1 MEDKQALAMEKE
13 SPVQKLNALVVDA
26 STEFRDK
33 AKKILESAGFSV
45 ELAENGQQGL
55 VLANAS
61 RFRLVCCSDDLPDIA
76 GSEFCGQLRSING
89 YDFVAVLVL
98 TENDTART
106 LKQALLAGATD
117 IFSKHDGH
125 ELETYIQRLA
135 ERETRHLSG
144 RVLFIED
151 SRVLQTIIIDLL
163 TDMGLDV
170 DAYTFA
176 EEAWEA
182 FSGGDY
188 DLVITD
194 IMLEGSMS
202 GITLVR
208 KIRRLRE
215 EYGNVPII
223 ATSGF
228 DNISRKIELFHL
240 GVNDFVSKPIVREE
254 LRQRVFNHI
263 TSYQNVRELR
273 AQQNSLYSLAML
285 DQLTQ
290 LFNRHALREFAGKYF
305 SEAYRF
311 KRDLS
316 MAVLDLDNFRALN
329 DEHGHIKG
337 DQVLAELGNWLKRHV
352 RDVDMVARWAGE
364 EFVMLLPDCDAE
376 GAAALMERMQKRLAR
391 FKPANLDITLSVGVA
406 ELRHNE
412 QDNLNSLFEMAD
424 RAMYQA
430 KMAGR
435 CCVRQYQ
442 PEPG

>member
-1 MEDKQALAMEKE
+1 M
-13 SPVQKLNALVVDA
+13 QKLNALVVDA
-26 STEFRDK
+26 SADFREN
-33 AKKILESAGFSV
+33 AKLILNNAGFDV
-45 ELAENGQQGL
+45 TLAETGRSGL
-55 VLANAS
+55 SCAEADH
-61 RFRLVCCSDDLPDIA
+61 FRLVCCSDDLTDIA
-76 GSEFCGQLRSING
+76 GSEFCGQLRAIEG
-89 YDFVAVLVL
+89 YDYVAALVL
-98 TENDTART
+98 TKNDTAKT

-117 IFSKHDGH
+117 IFNKQDPH
-125 ELETYIQRLA
+125 ELETYVQRLA
-135 ERETRHLSG
+135 ERETRQLSG

-176 EEAWEA
+176 EEAWKA
-182 FSGGDY
+182 FKGGDY

-202 GITLVR
+202 GLTLAR
-208 KIRRLRE
+208 KIRRMRE
-215 EYGNVPII
+215 NYANVPII

-240 GVNDFVSKPIVREE
+240 GVNDFISKPVVREE

-273 AQQNSLYSLAML
+273 AQQNSLFSLAML

-290 LFNRHALREFAGKYF
+290 LFNRHALREFSGKYL
-305 SEAYRF
+305 SEAFRF

-316 MAVLDLDNFRALN
+316 MAVLDIDHFRALN
-329 DEHGHIKG
+329 DQYGHVKG

-364 EFVMLLPDCDAE
+364 EFVMLLPGCNAEDAI
-376 GAAALMERMQKRLAR
+376 ALMERMQKRLVR
-391 FKPANLDITLSVGVA
+391 FKPANVPMTISIGVA
-406 ELRHNE
+406 ELDHTQPE
-412 QDNLNSLFEMAD
+412 TLNSLFEKAD

-430 KMAGR
+430 KMSGR
-435 CCVRQYQ
+435 NCVKQFTMDQ
-442 PEPG
+442 EAL

>member
-1 MEDKQALAMEKE
+1 M
-13 SPVQKLNALVVDA
+13 QKLNALVVDA
-26 STEFRDK
+26 STEFRNK
-33 AKKILESAGFSV
+33 ARALLSAAGFEV
-45 ELAENGQQGL
+45 DHADTGNEGLDHAQQT
-55 VLANAS
+55 
-61 RFRLVCCSDDLPDIA
+61 RYRLVCCSDDLPDIA
-76 GSEFCGQLRSING
+76 GSEFCGQLRAING
-89 YDFVAVLVL
+89 YDYAAVLVM
-98 TENDTART
+98 TETDNART

-117 IFSKHDGH
+117 IFSKHDES
-125 ELETYIQRLA
+125 ELGIYVQRLA
-135 ERETRHLSG
+135 QRETRQLSG

-215 EYGNVPII
+215 DYGNVPII

-228 DNISRKIELFHL
+228 DNVSRKIELFHL

-263 TSYQNVRELR
+263 TSYQNFRELR
-273 AQQNSLYSLAML
+273 AQQNSLCSLAML
-285 DQLTQ
+285 DELTQ
-290 LFNRHALREFAGKYF
+290 LFNRHALREFAGKYL

-311 KRDLS
+311 KRDLA
-316 MAVLDLDNFRALN
+316 MAVIDLDHFRAIN
-329 DEHGHIKG
+329 EQYGFVRG
-337 DQVLAELGNWLKRHV
+337 DNLLAELGNWLKRHV
-352 RDVDMVARWAGE
+352 RDVDMIARWSGE
-364 EFVMLLPDCDAE
+364 EFVLLLPGCDNQT
-376 GAAALMERMQKRLAR
+376 AALLMQRMQKRLTR
-391 FKPANLDITLSVGVA
+391 FKPAGIGITISVGVA
-406 ELRHNE
+406 TLR
-412 QDNLNSLFEMAD
+412 QDKQDTLNSLFEMAD

-435 CCVRQYQ
+435 NCVRIFESESESPVSETQ
-442 PEPG
+442 E

>member
-1 MEDKQALAMEKE
+1 
-13 SPVQKLNALVVDA
+13 VQKLNALVVDA
-26 STEFRDK
+26 SAEFRDK
-33 AKKILESAGFSV
+33 AKNILESAGFSV

-117 IFSKHDGH
+117 IFSKHDGK

-182 FSGGDY
+182 FNSGDY

-311 KRDLS
+311 KRDLA
-316 MAVLDLDNFRALN
+316 MAVLDLDNFRVLN

-376 GAAALMERMQKRLAR
+376 GAAALMERMQKRLSR
-391 FKPANLDITLSVGVA
+391 FKPANLDISLSVGVA
-406 ELRHNE
+406 ELRHDQ

-435 CCVRQYQ
+435 SCVRQYQ
-442 PEPG
+442 PEST